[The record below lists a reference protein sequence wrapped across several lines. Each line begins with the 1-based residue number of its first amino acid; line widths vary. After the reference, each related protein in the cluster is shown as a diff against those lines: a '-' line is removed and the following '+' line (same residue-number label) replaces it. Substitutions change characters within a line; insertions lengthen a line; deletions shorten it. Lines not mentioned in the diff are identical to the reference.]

1 MRVIESSALDVLL
14 ACSLEAATLGAASQA
29 KDRLIVKALHGP
41 AEPEGV
47 TVIVLAVEV
56 KFTVK
61 GRGVFQEARIL
72 LIVGAEARIGHIGV
86 GNERQNLQ
94 RQRAEAAE
102 APWVGRCLS
111 DEEGPW
117 LDPSE
122 RARGRARRF
131 LRESDGVA
139 AGKSWALTFP
149 WIACNTCIAF
159 LIFEEEC
166 YM

>member
-1 MRVIESSALDVLL
+1 RVIESSALDVLL

-72 LIVGAEARIGHIGV
+72 LIVGAEARIGHIRV
-86 GNERQNLQ
+86 RNERQNLQ
-94 RQRAEAAE
+94 RQRAEAACWDHIIRE
-102 APWVGRCLS
+102 GRSTC
-111 DEEGPW
+111 
-117 LDPSE
+117 
-122 RARGRARRF
+122 RRY
-131 LRESDGVA
+131 GN
-139 AGKSWALTFP
+139 
-149 WIACNTCIAF
+149 WISIGIQNQ
-159 LIFEEEC
+159 
-166 YM
+166 

>member
-61 GRGVFQEARIL
+61 GRGFFQEARIL

-94 RQRAEAAE
+94 RQRAEAACGDHIVRE
-102 APWVGRCLS
+102 GRSTCRRYGNWISIGIQNQGGVRGVSGISLI
-111 DEEGPW
+111 GIINR
-117 LDPSE
+117 LGN
-122 RARGRARRF
+122 RAEIATA
-131 LRESDGVA
+131 EVI
-139 AGKSWALTFP
+139 AGHG
-149 WIACNTCIAF
+149 
-159 LIFEEEC
+159 
-166 YM
+166 